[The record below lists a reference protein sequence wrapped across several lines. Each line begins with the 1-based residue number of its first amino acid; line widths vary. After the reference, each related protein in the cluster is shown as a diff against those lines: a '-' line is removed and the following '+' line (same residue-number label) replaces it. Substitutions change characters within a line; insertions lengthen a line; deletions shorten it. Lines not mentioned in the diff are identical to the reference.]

1 MEEAATTGPVPG
13 AVAPAPD
20 RLTRAGALRF
30 VVLLGLV
37 SLLADLTYEGARSST
52 GPYLALL
59 GASATAVGI
68 VAGLGELFGY
78 GLRLASGY
86 LADRT
91 GRYWATTIAG
101 YALNL
106 LAVPALAL
114 VGRWELAALLMLL
127 ERTGKALR
135 TPARD
140 AMLSR
145 ATTLTG
151 HGWGFGLHEAMDQAG
166 ALLGPLV
173 VAGVVA
179 WQGGYRAGF
188 AALLVPALLALVVL
202 LLARARYP
210 HPQAL
215 EPLTPDLHPE
225 GLPRVF
231 WVYLAGAALVAAG
244 FADFPLVAF
253 HFERAAVLQPALIPL
268 VYALAMGVDAVAALI
283 LGRAFDR
290 VGLPVLAAVTIVT
303 AAFAPLAFLGG
314 AGLAV
319 LGVVL
324 WGVGLGAHES
334 IMRAAVATMVGA
346 TRRGTAYG
354 LFNTGYGLAW
364 FAGSALMGV
373 LYDVSLS
380 WLVAFCL
387 AAQLAAVPLLLTAG
401 RMHRPRPA

>member
-1 MEEAATTGPVPG
+1 MDDVATTGSLPG
-13 AVAPAPD
+13 AAVPTTG
-20 RLTRAGALRF
+20 RLTRATALRF
-30 VVLLGLV
+30 VLLLGLV
-37 SLLADLTYEGARSST
+37 SLLADMTYEGARSIT
-52 GPYLALL
+52 GPYLAVL

-68 VAGLGELFGY
+68 VAGLGELLGY

-106 LAVPALAL
+106 LVVPALAL
-114 VGRWELAALLMLL
+114 AGRWELAALLMLL

-145 ATTLTG
+145 ATAYTG

-173 VAGVVA
+173 VAGIVA
-179 WQGGYRAGF
+179 WHGGYRAGF
-188 AALLVPALLALVVL
+188 AVLLVPALLALATL
-202 LLARARYP
+202 LMARALYP
-210 HPQAL
+210 RPQAA

-225 GLPRVF
+225 GLPPAF

-253 HFERAAVLQPALIPL
+253 HFERAAVVRPDLIPL
-268 VYALAMGVDAVAALI
+268 LYALAMGVDAVAAL
-283 LGRAFDR
+283 LFGRAFDR
-290 VGLPVLAAVTIVT
+290 LGLSVLVFATALT
-303 AAFAPLAFLGG
+303 AAFAPLVFLGG
-314 AGLAV
+314 AGVAL
-319 LGVVL
+319 LGIAL
-324 WGVGLGAHES
+324 WGVGVGAHES
-334 IMRAAVATMVGA
+334 IMRAAVAPMVAAG
-346 TRRGTAYG
+346 RRGTAYG

-373 LYDVSLS
+373 LYDVSVG
-380 WLVAFCL
+380 WLVAFCVV
-387 AAQLAAVPLLLTAG
+387 AQLAAVPILLATG
-401 RMHRPRPA
+401 RLHRPHLA

>member
-1 MEEAATTGPVPG
+1 MEDAATTGPVPS
-13 AVAPAPD
+13 AAAPAAD

-68 VAGLGELFGY
+68 VAGLGELLGY
-78 GLRLASGY
+78 GLRLVAGY

-91 GRYWATTIAG
+91 GRYWAATLAG

-114 VGRWELAALLMLL
+114 AGRWELAALLMLL

-145 ATTLTG
+145 ATALTG
-151 HGWGFGLHEAMDQAG
+151 HGWGFGLHEAMDQTG

-173 VAGVVA
+173 VAGAVA

-188 AALLVPALLALVVL
+188 AVLLVPALLALAVL

-225 GLPRVF
+225 GLPRAF
-231 WVYLAGAALVAAG
+231 WVYLTGAALVAAG

-253 HFERAAVLQPALIPL
+253 HFERADVLRPALIPL
-268 VYALAMGVDAVAALI
+268 VYALAMGVDAAAALV

-290 VGLPVLAAVTIVT
+290 VGLPVLAAVTVLT

-346 TRRGTAYG
+346 ARRGTAYG
-354 LFNTGYGLAW
+354 LFNTGYGVAW

-387 AAQLAAVPLLLTAG
+387 VTQLAAVPLLLAAG
-401 RMHRPRPA
+401 RLHRRRLT

>member
-1 MEEAATTGPVPG
+1 MEDAATTGPMPS
-13 AVAPAPD
+13 AVAPATD

-68 VAGLGELFGY
+68 VAGLGELLGY
-78 GLRLASGY
+78 GLRLVAGY

-91 GRYWATTIAG
+91 GRYWAATLVG

-114 VGRWELAALLMLL
+114 AGRWELAALLMLL

-145 ATTLTG
+145 ATALTG
-151 HGWGFGLHEAMDQAG
+151 HGWGFGLHEAMDQTG

-173 VAGVVA
+173 VAGAVA

-188 AALLVPALLALVVL
+188 AVLLVPALLALAVL

-225 GLPRVF
+225 GLPRAF

-253 HFERAAVLQPALIPL
+253 HFERADVLRPALIPL

-290 VGLPVLAAVTIVT
+290 VGLPVLAAVTVLT

-334 IMRAAVATMVGA
+334 IMRAAVATMAGPA
-346 TRRGTAYG
+346 RRGTAYG
-354 LFNTGYGLAW
+354 LFNTGYGVAW

-387 AAQLAAVPLLLTAG
+387 VTQLAAVPLLLAAG
-401 RMHRPRPA
+401 RLLRPRLT

>member
-1 MEEAATTGPVPG
+1 
-13 AVAPAPD
+13 
-20 RLTRAGALRF
+20 
-30 VVLLGLV
+30 
-37 SLLADLTYEGARSST
+37 
-52 GPYLALL
+52 
-59 GASATAVGI
+59 
-68 VAGLGELFGY
+68 
-78 GLRLASGY
+78 
-86 LADRT
+86 
-91 GRYWATTIAG
+91 
-101 YALNL
+101 
-106 LAVPALAL
+106 
-114 VGRWELAALLMLL
+114 
-127 ERTGKALR
+127 
-135 TPARD
+135 
-140 AMLSR
+140 
-145 ATTLTG
+145 
-151 HGWGFGLHEAMDQAG
+151 
-166 ALLGPLV
+166 
-173 VAGVVA
+173 
-179 WQGGYRAGF
+179 
-188 AALLVPALLALVVL
+188 
-202 LLARARYP
+202 
-210 HPQAL
+210 
-215 EPLTPDLHPE
+215 
-225 GLPRVF
+225 
-231 WVYLAGAALVAAG
+231 
-244 FADFPLVAF
+244 
-253 HFERAAVLQPALIPL
+253 
-268 VYALAMGVDAVAALI
+268 VDAVAALI